1 MHKIVVD
8 VTTIDCINFMQQTQS
23 WQRKPEHRR
32 RFIDAMRMPQHHMQA
47 LYVCLACFC
56 FFFVR
61 FVSFRSSRSRIL
73 LDAASSIEYVLH
85 VLRIGS
91 CLWIVTRTIRCGI
104 CASPISHLNM
114 VYISNETVN
123 QPL

>member
-56 FFFVR
+56 FFL
-61 FVSFRSSRSRIL
+61 FVSFRFVRREVAYCWMLRARLNMYCMYSELAVVSGLSHARSG
-73 LDAASSIEYVLH
+73 AVYVPLP
-85 VLRIGS
+85 
-91 CLWIVTRTIRCGI
+91 
-104 CASPISHLNM
+104 SPI
-114 VYISNETVN
+114 
-123 QPL
+123 